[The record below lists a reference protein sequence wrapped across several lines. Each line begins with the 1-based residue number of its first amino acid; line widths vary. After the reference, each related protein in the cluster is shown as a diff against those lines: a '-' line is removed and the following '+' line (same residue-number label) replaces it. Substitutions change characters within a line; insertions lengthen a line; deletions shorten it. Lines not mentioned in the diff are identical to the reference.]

1 MEMKIKKHNVFCN
14 IWYVFAP
21 VFRQKPAYIVRMI
34 AEAALFVALP
44 LMASAASSVVVA
56 LLGGGHP
63 LFVIV
68 VSVMTIFVA
77 YGAVNW
83 LYNYF
88 YISNGADFIDIR
100 TTMHMSA
107 FKRKE
112 MELSLEQ
119 SENNEIRQLQNRAG
133 MALWNNW
140 IGVEGMVRSVCTIG
154 DNILG
159 LVVYAIIVGGLNI
172 KILLFLLVIC
182 VVDALVSGLSARKFN
197 KIKDGLAQQERV
209 ERYLD
214 KVVDDVAG
222 GKDIRIFGLSDWLI
236 EKYDMAIQNQRRLM
250 FSYDTLCF
258 LADATEVVL
267 SGMRDLVCYLYLIS
281 LLKNGMPVA
290 EFVFYLGL
298 ISGFAAWFTQ
308 ISKMIVEILRD
319 SRQIDDLCTFMELEN
334 SMKSDGEEPD
344 FSKMEVVFDHVSYC
358 YGGAKEP
365 VLKDVSFRLAPGEH
379 LALVGLNGAGKSTLV
394 KLMAGLYLPTEGTVW
409 VNGVSTAELNRVKY
423 MEHIA
428 AIFQNPFLTVYSIGE
443 NVVLEETWDEE
454 KVWGA
459 LGQAGLSGKVKSLEK
474 GIFTYLG
481 KDVAEDGIQ
490 LSGGE
495 TQKLLLARALYRNP
509 ALLLL
514 DEPTAALDAIA
525 ENEIY
530 ETYAGTLRGKSALF
544 ISHRLAS
551 TRFCDKIIL
560 LEAGR
565 IKEQGTHEE
574 LMKQQGSYAGL
585 FEIQSRYYTQEA

>member
-68 VSVMTIFVA
+68 VSVMTIFAA

-119 SENNEIRQLQNRAG
+119 SENDEIRQLQNRAG

-197 KIKDGLAQQERV
+197 KIKDNV
-209 ERYLD
+209 
-214 KVVDDVAG
+214 
-222 GKDIRIFGLSDWLI
+222 
-236 EKYDMAIQNQRRLM
+236 
-250 FSYDTLCF
+250 T
-258 LADATEVVL
+258 
-267 SGMRDLVCYLYLIS
+267 
-281 LLKNGMPVA
+281 
-290 EFVFYLGL
+290 
-298 ISGFAAWFTQ
+298 
-308 ISKMIVEILRD
+308 
-319 SRQIDDLCTFMELEN
+319 
-334 SMKSDGEEPD
+334 
-344 FSKMEVVFDHVSYC
+344 
-358 YGGAKEP
+358 
-365 VLKDVSFRLAPGEH
+365 
-379 LALVGLNGAGKSTLV
+379 VG
-394 KLMAGLYLPTEGTVW
+394 
-409 VNGVSTAELNRVKY
+409 
-423 MEHIA
+423 
-428 AIFQNPFLTVYSIGE
+428 
-443 NVVLEETWDEE
+443 
-454 KVWGA
+454 
-459 LGQAGLSGKVKSLEK
+459 
-474 GIFTYLG
+474 
-481 KDVAEDGIQ
+481 
-490 LSGGE
+490 
-495 TQKLLLARALYRNP
+495 
-509 ALLLL
+509 
-514 DEPTAALDAIA
+514 
-525 ENEIY
+525 
-530 ETYAGTLRGKSALF
+530 
-544 ISHRLAS
+544 
-551 TRFCDKIIL
+551 
-560 LEAGR
+560 
-565 IKEQGTHEE
+565 
-574 LMKQQGSYAGL
+574 
-585 FEIQSRYYTQEA
+585 